1 MVLWVYSFIFKQ
13 LGTYSYIPKCTIN
26 IVCIFQTIKCI
37 SVITVAVVFFLTT
50 CVTACRQPN
59 ENGVVLD
66 LWIKVVCNCQTVM
79 KTSQLCCSKSRYSTP
94 LHLRLFAGR
103 LLTDFKR
110 SSHNNRNRYCAP
122 IWYNISIIGNDYK
135 VSYLL

>member
-1 MVLWVYSFIFKQ
+1 MVLWFFSNSLVLIHIS
-13 LGTYSYIPKCTIN
+13 KCTFN
-26 IVCIFQTIKCI
+26 IVYIFQTKRCI
-37 SVITVAVVFFLTT
+37 SVITAAVVFFLTT
-50 CVTACRQPN
+50 CVTACHQPN

-66 LWIKVVCNCQTVM
+66 LWIKVAYNCQTVM

-94 LHLRLFAGR
+94 LLPLPFAGR

-122 IWYNISIIGNDYK
+122 IWYNTYYSYRCN